1 MPKQYVKIIELANM
15 SLIQDI
21 KQRIEKCKDDVN
33 EENDDGDTAVIVAAR
48 RNDLV
53 LLRYLFSVGG
63 SADVKDIFDH
73 SPTFWATRNN
83 NTEMVELINA
93 QLKNK

>member
-1 MPKQYVKIIELANM
+1 MPKEYVAIIELANM

-21 KQRIEKCKDDVN
+21 KQRIEKRNDDVN

-48 RNDLV
+48 RNDLA
-53 LLRYLFSVGG
+53 LLKYLFSVGG
-63 SADVKDIFDH
+63 SADVRDILGH
-73 SPTFWATRNN
+73 SPTFWAMRNK
-83 NTEMVELINA
+83 NTEMVELINT